1 MPTLSPQLSIILP
14 TYNEEGNIIP
24 LVRDIIV
31 TLKSSSFEILIIDDN
46 SPDGTAEKAK
56 KEFHHDKRIRIFVKK
71 KDKGL
76 ARAIM
81 YGIQKSKGVY
91 ILVMDTDFNH
101 NPNDIPRFLRLKGK
115 YDLIVGSRYIP
126 GGGMENR
133 MRYYASFLYNLIIR
147 FILSLPTKDSLSGF
161 FLIKRSLLE
170 KINFQTTFI
179 GYGDYFMRLIK
190 HVHQHTKSICEVPVF
205 YKNRFSGE
213 SKSKLI
219 IMCFNYSRTVFNLL
233 TSL

>member
-1 MPTLSPQLSIILP
+1 MPTSTPSLSIILP
-14 TYNEEGNIIP
+14 TYNEAGNIIP
-24 LVRDIIV
+24 LVRNIISV
-31 TLKSSSFEILIIDDN
+31 LKQLSFEILIIDDD

-56 KEFHHDKRIRIFVKK
+56 KEFYHDKRIQIFVKK

-81 YGIQKSKGVY
+81 YGMQKSKGAY

-101 NPNDIPRFLRLKGK
+101 NPDDILQFLRLKEQ
-115 YDLIVGSRYIP
+115 YDFIIGSRYIP

-133 MRYYASFLYNLIIR
+133 MRYYASFLYNFIIR
-147 FILSLPTKDSLSGF
+147 FVLSLPTKDSLSGF
-161 FLIKRSLLE
+161 FLIKRSLLG

-190 HVHQHTKSICEVPVF
+190 NVHQYTKSIYEVPVF
-205 YKNRFSGE
+205 YKNRFSGQ

>member
-1 MPTLSPQLSIILP
+1 MPTLSPQFSIILP

-24 LVRDIIV
+24 LVRDIIS
-31 TLKSSSFEILIIDDN
+31 TLQSSSFEILIIDDN

-101 NPNDIPRFLRLKGK
+101 NPNDIPKFLRLKGK
-115 YDLIVGSRYIP
+115 YDLIVGSRYIA

-147 FILSLPTKDSLSGF
+147 FVLSLPTKDSLSGF
-161 FLIKRSLLE
+161 FLTRRDILE
-170 KINFQTTFI
+170 KVDFETTFI
-179 GYGDYFMRLIK
+179 GYGDYFIRLLKNI
-190 HVHQHTKSICEVPVF
+190 HRHTQSICEVPVF

-213 SKSKLI
+213 SKSKLFK
-219 IMCFNYSRTVFNLL
+219 MCLDYSRTVFDLL
-233 TSL
+233 